1 MRAIK
6 FMSLMACAFAALA
19 FTSCIGDDDGGAKSG
34 LTAEEIQACYL
45 ATSGNYDGNMI
56 YKKDATSSSVNNND
70 TVDVSWS
77 ILTDST
83 MIIRNVPSKAIA
95 TAFTNNKA
103 IREAIAEQPN
113 QNISCY
119 IGYYNMYDKGQNT
132 QQVVW
137 LINPMA
143 VTYDALTYGG
153 ETHKVQVVFLGNN
166 GYSFGSC
173 KTSTRKASMQVV
185 IAGAYIDGKYD
196 SSAVGQYVALAFY
209 N

>member
-6 FMSLMACAFAALA
+6 FMSLLACAFVALA
-19 FTSCIGDDDGGAKSG
+19 FTSCISDDDNSSTG

-45 ATSGNYDGNMI
+45 ATSGSYDGNMI
-56 YKKDATSSSVNNND
+56 YKKDATSTAVNNND
-70 TVDVSWS
+70 TVKVSWS
-77 ILTDST
+77 INTDST

-103 IREAIAEQPN
+103 LREAVAEQPN
-113 QNISCY
+113 QNINCY
-119 IGYYNMYDKGQNT
+119 IGYYNIYDKGQNT

-137 LINPMA
+137 LINPIT
-143 VTYDALTYGG
+143 VTYDALTYSG
-153 ETHKVQVVFLGNN
+153 ETHKVQVVFLANN

-173 KTSTRKASMQVV
+173 KTATRKASMQIV
-185 IAGAYIDGKYD
+185 IAGVYIDGKYD
-196 SSAVGQYVALAFY
+196 SSSVGQYVALAFY